1 MSPERDDDR
10 DDDDREEFAS
20 RSIFSAGWFRAVLVL
35 TVLAIVVVIS
45 LPYLLNWFEPSPP
58 ARVAKPAEPLK
69 PAPGAT
75 PPPAVAPAPALAPAA
90 PVAAPPEVKPAPPA
104 ASAPAPKAVVEKAI
118 PPVSSEPARKA
129 APEKAPATPAAEKAV
144 TKAPA
149 RTATERPPTKA
160 PETAPAK
167 TADKPAAPTR
177 VVAKADAP
185 SRPAAVASAKPSAE
199 AASGNYWIQ
208 LGAFKEQK
216 NADALAKTLRDAGFP
231 IQVTPIQ
238 RGGGGDTQGGAQQ
251 HELFVTETSVEKVNA
266 ALKGHGRAQL
276 AAGGVAVKPAFSL
289 QEAMTVSK
297 RLTDEGLK
305 VVIRPA
311 GGLATASQGQGTLH
325 AVRAG
330 GYSNRTSALAARDE
344 LAAKGHQGFVA
355 EGPAK

>member
-1 MSPERDDDR
+1 VSPERDDDR
-10 DDDDREEFAS
+10 DEDEREEFAS

-35 TVLAIVVVIS
+35 TVVAIVVVIS
-45 LPYLLNWFEPSPP
+45 LPYLLHWFEPSPP

-69 PAPGAT
+69 PAPSAT

-90 PVAAPPEVKPAPPA
+90 PVAVPPEVKAAPPA
-104 ASAPAPKAVVEKAI
+104 AFATAPKVVGEKAL

-129 APEKAPATPAAEKAV
+129 TPEKAPVTPPAENAV

-149 RTATERPPTKA
+149 RTATERTRAKA
-160 PETAPAK
+160 PESPLAK
-167 TADKPAAPTR
+167 SGDKPATPTR

-185 SRPAAVASAKPSAE
+185 SRPAAE
-199 AASGNYWIQ
+199 AASGSYWIQ
-208 LGAFKEQK
+208 LGAFKEKK
-216 NADALAKTLRDAGFP
+216 NADALAQTLRDAGFP

-238 RGGGGDTQGGAQQ
+238 RGSGGATLGETQR
-251 HELFVTETSVEKVNA
+251 HELFVTEAGLDKVNA
-266 ALKGHGRAQL
+266 ALKGRGRGQL
-276 AAGGVAVKPAFSL
+276 AAGGIAVKPAFSL

-297 RLTDEGLK
+297 LLTDEGLK

-311 GGLATASQGQGTLH
+311 GGLATASQGEGTLH